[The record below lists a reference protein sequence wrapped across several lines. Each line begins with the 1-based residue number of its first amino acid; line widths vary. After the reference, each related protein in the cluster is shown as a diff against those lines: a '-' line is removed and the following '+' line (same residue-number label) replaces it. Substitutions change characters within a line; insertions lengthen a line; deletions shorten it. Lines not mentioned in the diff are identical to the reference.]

1 MSGLLDLIAGKVDDN
16 AIGQLSNQLGTDRG
30 SLAGA
35 IGAALPMLLGALERN
50 PRSASGAEA
59 LQNALNRDDHS
70 GDLLNDLGGFLGQRP
85 SDSDNRMVDH
95 ILGTRR
101 QAAERALQQ
110 TSGLSPQAAG
120 GLLENLAPILMG
132 ALGQQSRSSG
142 QDTGGLHSML
152 DREAQ
157 DLGKQ
162 QPGGMGLL
170 DKLLDADGDGD
181 ADLSDLAQHGAKI
194 LGGLMR

>member
-1 MSGLLDLIAGKVDDN
+1 MSSLLDLIASKVDDK

-50 PRSASGAEA
+50 TRSASGAEA

-85 SDSDNRMVDH
+85 SDRDNRMVDH
-95 ILGTRR
+95 ILGARR

-110 TSGLSPQAAG
+110 TSGLNPQAAG

-142 QDTGGLHSML
+142 LDAGSLHSML

-157 DLGKQ
+157 DLGRQ